1 MTPFSVYVQENEIC
15 PDVLLDKI
23 MVGANEILV
32 S

>member
-15 PDVLLDKI
+15 PDVLFDKV
-23 MVGANEILV
+23 MVGGNEILV